1 MKKITL
7 LSLFVFMFTCFSFSF
22 VGCNKDNKIRINEVT
37 HSIFYAPLYV
47 AINNGYFEDDGYEI
61 ELTNG
66 GGSDASMTALL
77 SGSADIALMGP
88 ETNVYVVAQGST
100 APVIFGQLTKRDG
113 SFLVGRNP
121 EPDFNWSNL
130 NDKYFIAGRRGGS
143 PAMSL
148 QYALEKNGYNIKTD
162 LTFDL
167 DVSFNNTV
175 SAFESGIGDYVTMFE
190 PTASDYVANGKG
202 YIVASVGKES
212 GEIPF
217 TCFSA
222 TSKYIEKNPKIIEIF
237 LKNIVKAY
245 NFIMTNYNNNNMT
258 AIVNSLKPSFEAT
271 SNESIERAI
280 KNYIEIDAWV
290 STPVMQQTAF
300 NRLLEMLEFA
310 GELDQNVQMNS
321 VVNNT
326 YATKVMQTYYA

>member
-1 MKKITL
+1 MKRLTIFCLIIFTIS
-7 LSLFVFMFTCFSFSF
+7 SLTVLFS
-22 VGCNKDNKIRINEVT
+22 GCKSNNKIRINEVT

-47 AINNGYFEDDGYEI
+47 AINNGYFEEDGYKI

-88 ETNVYVVAQGST
+88 ETNVYVEKQGGNT
-100 APVIFGQLTKRDG
+100 PVIFGQLTKRDG

-121 EPDFNWSNL
+121 EPNFDWSNL
-130 NDKYFIAGRRGGS
+130 NGKHLIAGRRGGS

-148 QYALEKNGYNIKTD
+148 QYALTKNGYDINND
-162 LTFDL
+162 LNFDL

-175 SAFESGIGDYVTMFE
+175 AAFESGIGDYVTMFE
-190 PTASDYVANGKG
+190 PTASDYALAGKG
-202 YIVASVGKES
+202 YIVASVGSES

-222 TSKYIEKNPKIIEIF
+222 TSKYLNKNPKIAEMF

-245 NFIMTNYNNNNMT
+245 NFIITNYNNNNIG
-258 AIVNSLKPSFEAT
+258 AVVESLMPSFNG
-271 SNESIERAI
+271 SSRDSIARAVQS
-280 KNYIEIDAWV
+280 YIEIDAWV
-290 STPVMQQTAF
+290 DTPVMQESAF
-300 NRLLEMLEFA
+300 NRLQEMLTFA
-310 GELDQNVQMNS
+310 GELEGNVAFNK

-326 YATKVMQTYYA
+326 YAQNVMKAYK